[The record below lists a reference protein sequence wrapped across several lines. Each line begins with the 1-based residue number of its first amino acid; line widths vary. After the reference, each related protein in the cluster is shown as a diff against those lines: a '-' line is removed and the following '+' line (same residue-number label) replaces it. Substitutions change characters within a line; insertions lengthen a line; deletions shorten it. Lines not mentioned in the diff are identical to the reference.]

1 MIHWQRVTELR
12 NEVGAENFD
21 DVVDLF
27 IEEVLEVLAR
37 LHESPARGTLEQD
50 LHFLKGGA
58 LSLGFNGFGD
68 LCQAGERQSADG
80 QAEEVD
86 IDAIIRA
93 FETSREAFQAGLEE
107 EA

>member
-12 NEVGAENFD
+12 GEVGAENFD
-21 DVVDLF
+21 DVVELF
-27 IEEVLEVLAR
+27 IEEVQEVLAR
-37 LHESPARGTLEQD
+37 LHDSPALGTLEQD

-68 LCQAGERQSADG
+68 LCQAGERQSAAG
-80 QAEEVD
+80 QAAAVD

-93 FETSREAFQAGLEE
+93 FETSRDAFQAGL
-107 EA
+107 ADRL